1 MRNFTQQF
9 SSKSRAESPEVS
21 DDEWSGK
28 SEDTNSDMDIAS
40 ECVGPC
46 IFDTCSHENDSAYVT
61 QSRTEYYNI
70 GEDFDAGTAD
80 LPGTLSVS
88 TSAVNNEVSHEAD
101 AAYMSLGSEESTFT

>member
-1 MRNFTQQF
+1 M
-9 SSKSRAESPEVS
+9 
-21 DDEWSGK
+21 
-28 SEDTNSDMDIAS
+28 
-40 ECVGPC
+40 
-46 IFDTCSHENDSAYVT
+46 
-61 QSRTEYYNI
+61 NI